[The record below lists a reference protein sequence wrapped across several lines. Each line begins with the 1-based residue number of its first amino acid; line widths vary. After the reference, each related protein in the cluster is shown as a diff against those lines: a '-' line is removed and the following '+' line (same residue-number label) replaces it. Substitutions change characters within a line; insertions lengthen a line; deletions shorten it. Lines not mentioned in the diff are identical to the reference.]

1 MQANIINILTLRN
14 YIWEKLFII
23 ELIIVIRI
31 SQDLKPKIRISSS
44 FCSLLKNFM
53 TRVSL

>member
-31 SQDLKPKIRISSS
+31 SQDLKP
-44 FCSLLKNFM
+44 
-53 TRVSL
+53 